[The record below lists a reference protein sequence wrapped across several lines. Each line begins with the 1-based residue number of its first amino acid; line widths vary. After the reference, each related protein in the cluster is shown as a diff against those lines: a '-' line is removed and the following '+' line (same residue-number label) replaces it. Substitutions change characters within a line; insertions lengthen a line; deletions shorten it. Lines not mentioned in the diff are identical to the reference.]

1 MYSLSFLGCTMTV
14 MIEPCFTSSQ
24 RWILKQLSARQKKV
38 SERGAAVLSSSFT
51 LPEFSL
57 RSSAHVPSVATVT
70 VTSFPVPTV
79 LLATRL
85 NLCVSFFLS
94 FVSLSCCFF
103 RQPLII
109 VWRVIHTFL
118 CFLSF
123 IQLLEMVVPLL
134 LIFRHPW
141 TASGV

>member
-1 MYSLSFLGCTMTV
+1 MSV
-14 MIEPCFTSSQ
+14 MIEPCFMSSQ

-38 SERGAAVLSSSFT
+38 SESGAAVLSSSFT

-57 RSSAHVPSVATVT
+57 RSSVHVPSVATVT

-94 FVSLSCCFF
+94 FLFPCPAV
-103 RQPLII
+103 
-109 VWRVIHTFL
+109 
-118 CFLSF
+118 SF
-123 IQLLEMVVPLL
+123 ISLL
-134 LIFRHPW
+134 LLFD
-141 TASGV
+141 G